1 MELQFDATD
10 VQPLAPMDVLPKGRY
25 LAEITDSEMKPTK
38 AGDGQYLQ
46 LEFTVL
52 DGEFAGRKQWARL
65 NLDNANETA
74 VSIAKQ
80 ELSAICH
87 SVGVMRVTDSID
99 LHGRPLYIDV
109 TVEKRK
115 DNGEDSNR
123 IKGYAPT
130 EGGGKST
137 SPPPKPAAPASAK
150 AAPPWAKKAAA

>member
-52 DGEFAGRKQWARL
+52 DGEFSGRKQWVRL
-65 NLDNANETA
+65 NLVNANETA
-74 VSIAKQ
+74 VSIAKA

-87 SVGVMRVTDSID
+87 CIGVLRVEDSID
-99 LHGRPLYIDV
+99 LHNRPLYIDV

-123 IKGYAPT
+123 IKGYAAT
-130 EGGGKST
+130 EGGIK
-137 SPPPKPAAPASAK
+137 PAAAKPAAPVAAK
-150 AAPPWAKKAAA
+150 AAPPWAKSRAA

>member
-99 LHGRPLYIDV
+99 LHGKPLYIDV
-109 TVEKRK
+109 AIEKRK

-130 EGGGKST
+130 DGGSKPAAS
-137 SPPPKPAAPASAK
+137 KPAAPAAAK
-150 AAPPWAKKAAA
+150 ASPPWAKSRAA